1 MFLLKK
7 INKFIFHNKI
17 QMLLTTKLK
26 NKSIFMFNS
35 LILLAKRNYKSK
47 DGTIKQGILINKKWY
62 APKNDC

>member
-1 MFLLKK
+1 
-7 INKFIFHNKI
+7 
-17 QMLLTTKLK
+17 MLLTTKLK